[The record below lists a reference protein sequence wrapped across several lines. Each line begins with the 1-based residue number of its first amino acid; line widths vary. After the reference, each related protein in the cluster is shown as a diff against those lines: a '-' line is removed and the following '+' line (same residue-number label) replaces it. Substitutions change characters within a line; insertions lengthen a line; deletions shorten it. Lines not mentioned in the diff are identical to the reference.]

1 MELAPEKRQLRSQ
14 QRDERAEIHGALKQL
29 EAEFSKDLERIR
41 RQVRKKSFIQ
51 EITWARR
58 YHEGKSVWEYLNN
71 IVESIH
77 GFTWE
82 RTATAICIT
91 EYQQKRSVL
100 ERELRE
106 LDSQHRKERIILRYD
121 CPVESGV
128 HGQDNQSSDL
138 HCTVP

>member
-1 MELAPEKRQLRSQ
+1 MELAPEKRQLHTQ
-14 QRDERAEIHGALKQL
+14 QHDERAEIHDALKQL
-29 EAEFSKDLERIR
+29 EADFSKDLERIR
-41 RQVRKKSFIQ
+41 QQVRKKSFVQ
-51 EITWARR
+51 EITRARR
-58 YHEGKSVWEYLNN
+58 YHEEKSVWEYLNN

-82 RTATAICIT
+82 KTATAICT
-91 EYQQKRSVL
+91 ADYQQKRLVL

-106 LDSQHRKERIILRYD
+106 LDAQHRKERIILRYD

-128 HGQDNQSSDL
+128 HGQNNQLSDS